1 MNSTDLSYDLKSA
14 DLHGE
19 GDQRCRN
26 ANSIPPSQGEGRVGS
41 AEGRS
46 NGIRAGEPVWH
57 SMIHQWKRLLLNG
70 ASELFD
76 RGGKRTPEV
85 DTEQVKELH

>member
-1 MNSTDLSYDLKSA
+1 
-14 DLHGE
+14 
-19 GDQRCRN
+19 
-26 ANSIPPSQGEGRVGS
+26 
-41 AEGRS
+41 
-46 NGIRAGEPVWH
+46 
-57 SMIHQWKRLLLNG
+57 MIHQWKRLLLDG